1 MATRSTGR
9 ARGDDEH
16 VALIFVGD
24 SAQRNISAHDS
35 LE

>member
-1 MATRSTGR
+1 MAPQSNGR

-24 SAQRNISAHDS
+24 SAQPDISAHDS